1 MKNKKRVLMACMVG
15 MLAFSPII
23 GYTGSAV
30 TAYASS
36 IDNDFGSGD
45 ASKTRNNPSRTSTS
59 NNSGNTNSLGS
70 VLDEGTVSEDDKAL
84 GNFLGQHRGV
94 TSDQLNSASEIASP
108 ITKAVGYI
116 AAFIIALT
124 ASAIFL
130 ITAIDILYIAVP
142 FVRPFLYTAGTD
154 GTGAMTAGRFGGGP
168 GGYGGYG
175 GYAQNTSGSSSRRS
189 HQFISD
195 EAVTCA
201 ALLGGSSRTENI
213 GAPGQQR
220 TNETRGSVIK
230 AYLVK
235 RAGFMV
241 LFVICVVILMSS
253 ALMGTG
259 ANLANF
265 GIKIITAINSML
277 KGYVG

>member
-1 MKNKKRVLMACMVG
+1 MKNKKRVLMACVVG

-36 IDNDFGSGD
+36 IDNDFSSGD
-45 ASKTRNNPSRTSTS
+45 AGKTRNSPSRTTTS

-70 VLDEGTVSEDDKAL
+70 VLDGGTVSEDDKAL

-108 ITKAVGYI
+108 VANAFGYI

-130 ITAIDILYIAVP
+130 ITALDILYIAVP

-154 GTGAMTAGRFGGGP
+154 GTGAMTAGRYGGGP

-175 GYAQNTSGSSSRRS
+175 GYAQNTSSSSGGRR

-213 GAPGQQR
+213 GAPGQR
-220 TNETRGSVIK
+220 SNETRGSVIK

-241 LFVICVVILMSS
+241 LFVLCVVVLMSS

-265 GIKIITAINSML
+265 SIKVITAINNAL
-277 KGYVG
+277 KSYFG

>member
-1 MKNKKRVLMACMVG
+1 MKNKKRVLIACTVG

-36 IDNDFGSGD
+36 IDNDFSSGD
-45 ASKTRNNPSRTSTS
+45 AGKTRNSTSRTTTS

-70 VLDEGTVSEDDKAL
+70 VLDGGTVSEDDKAL

-108 ITKAVGYI
+108 VANAFGYI

-130 ITAIDILYIAVP
+130 ITALDILYIAVP

-154 GTGAMTAGRFGGGP
+154 GTGAMTAGRYGGGP

-175 GYAQNTSGSSSRRS
+175 GYAQNTPSSSGGRR

-213 GAPGQQR
+213 GAPGQR
-220 TNETRGSVIK
+220 SNETRGSVIK

-241 LFVICVVILMSS
+241 LFVLCVVVLMSS

-265 GIKIITAINSML
+265 SIKVITAINNAL
-277 KGYVG
+277 KSYFG

>member
-1 MKNKKRVLMACMVG
+1 MKNKKRVLIACTVG

-36 IDNDFGSGD
+36 IDNDFNSGD
-45 ASKTRNNPSRTSTS
+45 AGKTRNSTSRTTTS

-70 VLDEGTVSEDDKAL
+70 VLDGGTVSEDDKAL

-108 ITKAVGYI
+108 VANAFGYI

-130 ITAIDILYIAVP
+130 ITALDILYIAVP

-154 GTGAMTAGRFGGGP
+154 GTGAMTAGRYGGGP

-175 GYAQNTSGSSSRRS
+175 GYAQNTSSSSGGRR

-213 GAPGQQR
+213 GAPGQR
-220 TNETRGSVIK
+220 SNETRGSVIK

-241 LFVICVVILMSS
+241 LFVLCVVVLMSS

-265 GIKIITAINSML
+265 SIKVITAINNAL
-277 KGYVG
+277 KSYFG

>member
-1 MKNKKRVLMACMVG
+1 MKNKKRVLIACTVG
-15 MLAFSPII
+15 MLAFSPLIW
-23 GYTGSAV
+23 YTGSAI

-36 IDNDFGSGD
+36 IDNDFSSGD
-45 ASKTRNNPSRTSTS
+45 AGKTRNSTSRTTTS

-70 VLDEGTVSEDDKAL
+70 VLDGGTVSEDDKAL

-94 TSDQLNSASEIASP
+94 TSEQLNSASEIASP
-108 ITKAVGYI
+108 VANAFGYI

-130 ITAIDILYIAVP
+130 ITALDILYIAVP

-154 GTGAMTAGRFGGGP
+154 GTGAMTAGRYGGGP

-175 GYAQNTSGSSSRRS
+175 GYAQNTSSSSGGRR

-213 GAPGQQR
+213 GSPGQR
-220 TNETRGSVIK
+220 SNETRGSVIK

-241 LFVICVVILMSS
+241 LFVLCVVVLMSS

-265 GIKIITAINSML
+265 SIKVITAINNAL
-277 KGYVG
+277 KSYFG

>member
-36 IDNDFGSGD
+36 IDNDFSSGD
-45 ASKTRNNPSRTSTS
+45 AGKTRNSTSRTTTS
-59 NNSGNTNSLGS
+59 NNSGNTNRLGS
-70 VLDEGTVSEDDKAL
+70 VLDGGTVSEDDKAL

-108 ITKAVGYI
+108 VANAFGYI

-130 ITAIDILYIAVP
+130 ITALDILYIAVP

-154 GTGAMTAGRFGGGP
+154 GTGAMTAGRYGGGP

-175 GYAQNTSGSSSRRS
+175 GYAQNTSSSSGGRR

-213 GAPGQQR
+213 GAPGQR
-220 TNETRGSVIK
+220 SNETRGSVIK

-241 LFVICVVILMSS
+241 LFVLCVVVLMSS

-265 GIKIITAINSML
+265 SIKVITAINNAL
-277 KGYVG
+277 KSYFG

>member
-1 MKNKKRVLMACMVG
+1 MKNKKRVLIACTVG

-36 IDNDFGSGD
+36 IDNDFSSGD
-45 ASKTRNNPSRTSTS
+45 AGKTRNSTSRTTTS

-70 VLDEGTVSEDDKAL
+70 VLDGGTVSEDDKAL

-108 ITKAVGYI
+108 VANAFGYI

-130 ITAIDILYIAVP
+130 ITALDILYIAVP

-154 GTGAMTAGRFGGGP
+154 GTGAMTAGRYGGGP

-175 GYAQNTSGSSSRRS
+175 GYAQNTSSSSGGRR

-213 GAPGQQR
+213 GAPGQR
-220 TNETRGSVIK
+220 SNETRGSVIK

-241 LFVICVVILMSS
+241 LFVLCVVVLMSS

-265 GIKIITAINSML
+265 SIKVITAINNAL
-277 KGYVG
+277 KSYFG

>member
-15 MLAFSPII
+15 MLAFSPLI

-36 IDNDFGSGD
+36 IDNDFNSGD
-45 ASKTRNNPSRTSTS
+45 AGKTRNSTSRTTTS

-70 VLDEGTVSEDDKAL
+70 VLDGGTVSEDDKAL
-84 GNFLGQHRGV
+84 GNFLWQHRGV

-108 ITKAVGYI
+108 VANAFGYI

-130 ITAIDILYIAVP
+130 ITALDILYIAVP

-154 GTGAMTAGRFGGGP
+154 GTGAMTAGRYGGGP

-175 GYAQNTSGSSSRRS
+175 GYAQNTSSSSGGRR

-213 GAPGQQR
+213 GAPGQR
-220 TNETRGSVIK
+220 SNETRGSVIK

-241 LFVICVVILMSS
+241 LFVLCVVVLMSS

-265 GIKIITAINSML
+265 SIKVITAINNAL
-277 KGYVG
+277 KSYFG

>member
-15 MLAFSPII
+15 MLAFSPLI

-36 IDNDFGSGD
+36 IDNDFNSGD
-45 ASKTRNNPSRTSTS
+45 AGKTRNSTSRTTTS

-70 VLDEGTVSEDDKAL
+70 VLDGGTVSEDDKAL

-108 ITKAVGYI
+108 VANAFGYI

-130 ITAIDILYIAVP
+130 ITALDILYIAVP

-154 GTGAMTAGRFGGGP
+154 GTGAMTAGRYGGGP

-175 GYAQNTSGSSSRRS
+175 GYAQNTSSSSGGRR

-213 GAPGQQR
+213 GAPGQR
-220 TNETRGSVIK
+220 SNETRGSVIK

-241 LFVICVVILMSS
+241 LFVLCVVVLMSS

-265 GIKIITAINSML
+265 SIKVITAINNAL
-277 KGYVG
+277 KSYFG

>member
-15 MLAFSPII
+15 MLALSPII

-36 IDNDFGSGD
+36 IDNDFSSGD
-45 ASKTRNNPSRTSTS
+45 ASKTRNSTSRTTTS
-59 NNSGNTNSLGS
+59 NSSGNTNSLGS
-70 VLDEGTVSEDDKAL
+70 VLDGGTVSEDDKAL

-108 ITKAVGYI
+108 VANAFGYI

-130 ITAIDILYIAVP
+130 ITALDILYIAVP

-154 GTGAMTAGRFGGGP
+154 GTGAMTAGRYGGGP

-175 GYAQNTSGSSSRRS
+175 GYAQNTSSSSGGRR

-201 ALLGGSSRTENI
+201 SLLGGSSRTENI
-213 GAPGQQR
+213 GAPGQR
-220 TNETRGSVIK
+220 SNETRGSVIK

-241 LFVICVVILMSS
+241 LFVLCVVVLMSS

-265 GIKIITAINSML
+265 SIKVITAINNAL
-277 KGYVG
+277 KSYFG

>member
-1 MKNKKRVLMACMVG
+1 MKNKKRVLIACTVG
-15 MLAFSPII
+15 MLAFSPMI
-23 GYTGSAV
+23 GYTGSAI

-36 IDNDFGSGD
+36 IDNDFSSGD
-45 ASKTRNNPSRTSTS
+45 AGKTRNSTSRTTTS
-59 NNSGNTNSLGS
+59 SNSGNTNSLGS
-70 VLDEGTVSEDDKAL
+70 VLDGGTVSEDDKAL

-94 TSDQLNSASEIASP
+94 TSDQLNSASEVVSP
-108 ITKAVGYI
+108 ITNAVGYI

-130 ITAIDILYIAVP
+130 ITALDILYIAVP

-154 GTGAMTAGRFGGGP
+154 GTGAMTAGRYGGGP

-175 GYAQNTSGSSSRRS
+175 GYAQSTPSSSGGRR

-213 GAPGQQR
+213 GAPGQR

-241 LFVICVVILMSS
+241 LFVICVVVLMSS

-265 GIKIITAINSML
+265 SIKIITAINNAL
-277 KGYVG
+277 KSYFG

>member
-1 MKNKKRVLMACMVG
+1 MKNKKRFLMACMVG
-15 MLAFSPII
+15 MLAFSPLI

-36 IDNDFGSGD
+36 IDNDFSSGD
-45 ASKTRNNPSRTSTS
+45 AGKTRNSTSRTTTS

-70 VLDEGTVSEDDKAL
+70 VLDGGTVSEDDKAL

-108 ITKAVGYI
+108 VANAFGYI

-130 ITAIDILYIAVP
+130 ITALDILYIAVP

-154 GTGAMTAGRFGGGP
+154 GTGAMTAGRYGGGP

-175 GYAQNTSGSSSRRS
+175 GYAQNTPSSSGGRR

-213 GAPGQQR
+213 GAPGQR
-220 TNETRGSVIK
+220 SNETRGSVIK

-241 LFVICVVILMSS
+241 LFVLCVVVLMSS

-265 GIKIITAINSML
+265 SIKVITSINNAL
-277 KGYVG
+277 KSYFG

>member
-15 MLAFSPII
+15 MLALSPII

-36 IDNDFGSGD
+36 IDNDFSSGD
-45 ASKTRNNPSRTSTS
+45 AGKTRNNTSRTTTS

-70 VLDEGTVSEDDKAL
+70 VLDGGTVSEDDKAL

-108 ITKAVGYI
+108 VANAFGYI

-130 ITAIDILYIAVP
+130 ITALDILYIAVP

-154 GTGAMTAGRFGGGP
+154 GTGAVTAGRYGGGP

-175 GYAQNTSGSSSRRS
+175 GYSQNAPSSSGGRR

-195 EAVTCA
+195 EAITCA
-201 ALLGGSSRTENI
+201 SLLGGSSRTENI
-213 GAPGQQR
+213 GAPGQR
-220 TNETRGSVIK
+220 SNETRGSVIK

-241 LFVICVVILMSS
+241 LFVLCVVVLMSS

-265 GIKIITAINSML
+265 SIKVITAINNAL
-277 KGYVG
+277 KSYFG

>member
-1 MKNKKRVLMACMVG
+1 MKNKKRVLIACTVG
-15 MLAFSPII
+15 MLAFAPIV
-23 GYTGSAV
+23 GYMGSAV

-36 IDNDFGSGD
+36 IDNDFSSGD
-45 ASKTRNNPSRTSTS
+45 AGKTRNSTSRTTTS
-59 NNSGNTNSLGS
+59 SSSGNTNSLGS
-70 VLDEGTVSEDDKAL
+70 VLDGGTVSEDDKAMSD
-84 GNFLGQHRGV
+84 FLGQHRGV
-94 TSDQLNSASEIASP
+94 TSEQLNTASEVVSP
-108 ITKAVGYI
+108 VTNAIGYI
-116 AAFIIALT
+116 AAVIVALP

-130 ITAIDILYIAVP
+130 ITALDLLYISVP
-142 FVRPFLYTAGTD
+142 FLRPYLYTAGTD
-154 GTGAMTAGRFGGGP
+154 GTGATTAGRYGGGP

-175 GYAQNTSGSSSRRS
+175 GYAQNTSSSSGRKR
-189 HQFISD
+189 HQLISD
-195 EAVTCA
+195 EAVACV

-213 GAPGQQR
+213 GAPGQR

-265 GIKIITAINSML
+265 GIKVITAINNML
-277 KGYVG
+277 KSYFG

>member
-15 MLAFSPII
+15 MLAFSPIV

-36 IDNDFGSGD
+36 IDNDFSSGD
-45 ASKTRNNPSRTSTS
+45 AGKTRNSTSRTTTS

-70 VLDEGTVSEDDKAL
+70 VLDGGTVSEDDKAMSD
-84 GNFLGQHRGV
+84 FLGQHRGV
-94 TSDQLNSASEIASP
+94 TSEQLNTASEVVSP
-108 ITKAVGYI
+108 VTNAIGYI
-116 AAFIIALT
+116 AAVIVALP

-130 ITAIDILYIAVP
+130 ITALDLLYISVP
-142 FVRPFLYTAGTD
+142 FLRPYLYTAGTD
-154 GTGAMTAGRFGGGP
+154 GTGATTAGRYGGGP
-168 GGYGGYG
+168 GGYGGY
-175 GYAQNTSGSSSRRS
+175 AQSTPSSSGRKR
-189 HQFISD
+189 HQLISD
-195 EAVTCA
+195 EAVACV

-213 GAPGQQR
+213 GAPGQR
-220 TNETRGSVIK
+220 SNETRGSVIK
-230 AYLVK
+230 AYLIK

-265 GIKIITAINSML
+265 GIKVITAINNML
-277 KGYVG
+277 KSYFG

>member
-1 MKNKKRVLMACMVG
+1 MKNKKRVLIACTVG
-15 MLAFSPII
+15 MLALSPLI

-36 IDNDFGSGD
+36 IDNDFSSGD
-45 ASKTRNNPSRTSTS
+45 AGKTRNSTSRTTTS

-70 VLDEGTVSEDDKAL
+70 VLDGGTVSEDDKAL

-94 TSDQLNSASEIASP
+94 TSDQLNSASEVVSP
-108 ITKAVGYI
+108 ITNAVGYI

-130 ITAIDILYIAVP
+130 ITALDILYIAVP
-142 FVRPFLYTAGTD
+142 FVRPFLYTSGTD
-154 GTGAMTAGRFGGGP
+154 GTGAMTAGRYGGGT

-175 GYAQNTSGSSSRRS
+175 GYAQNTPSSSGGRR

-213 GAPGQQR
+213 GAPGQR

-241 LFVICVVILMSS
+241 LFVICVVVLMSS

-265 GIKIITAINSML
+265 SIKIITAINNAL
-277 KGYVG
+277 KSYFG